1 MWYFSNKFLPSS
13 SGRQVR
19 TALVEVLEES
29 RHLHWPTLRRRFLL
43 SDTDILLYGLRLLE
57 GIYQSICVHVHVD
70 TREPPWFRSYLPWFL
85 RESLISLRLTD
96 LARHVD
102 QQTAVF
108 FFPSIEI
115 TNNYTKHFS
124 VASGGSNSGSHACD
138 ASILLT
144 ELSTLLLKLESYIVF
159 NLVHL
164 RGYLKYE

>member
-13 SGRQVR
+13 SGRQMR

-43 SDTDILLYGLRLLE
+43 SDTDILLYGPRLLE
-57 GIYQSICVHVHVD
+57 GIYQSVWVHVHVD

-96 LARHVD
+96 LARQVD

-108 FFPSIEI
+108 ASPALRLQTTIPSI
-115 TNNYTKHFS
+115 FLWLL
-124 VASGGSNSGSHACD
+124 GGSNSGSHACD